1 MFKSI
6 LLPIDLNH
14 PSSWE
19 KALPL
24 ALEMAANG
32 KAELHLLTIV
42 HDLGSSLVA
51 SFLPEGFEQKALMT
65 ARESLEAFAR
75 THLPPDV
82 RARLHVG
89 YGHVPETILG
99 KAEETGAEV
108 IVMASHP
115 PDDLR
120 DFVIGSNANKVVRH
134 APVSVLVVR

>member
-51 SFLPEGFEQKALMT
+51 MQRSQTEPLPAM
-65 ARESLEAFAR
+65 ESIR
-75 THLPPDV
+75 GV
-82 RARLHVG
+82 
-89 YGHVPETILG
+89 
-99 KAEETGAEV
+99 
-108 IVMASHP
+108 
-115 PDDLR
+115 
-120 DFVIGSNANKVVRH
+120 
-134 APVSVLVVR
+134 